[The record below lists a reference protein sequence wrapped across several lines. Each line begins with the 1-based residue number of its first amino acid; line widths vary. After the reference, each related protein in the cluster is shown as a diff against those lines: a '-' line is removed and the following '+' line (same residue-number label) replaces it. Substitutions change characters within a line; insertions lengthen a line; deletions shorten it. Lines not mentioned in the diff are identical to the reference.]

1 MKTVIMTG
9 GTAGLGKV
17 TARRIGAAP
26 DTELIVGSRAENL
39 DLASLASVRTFAGN
53 LAAPSIDLLILN
65 AGTQQ
70 PTNRT
75 RTEDGFETTFAVNH
89 LAHYLLLR
97 LLHPRL
103 SATATV
109 VITTSDTHVT
119 APKTLDTEA
128 LAHPPKGGFAAGF
141 RAYAA
146 SKLCN
151 ILTARALAEAGPR
164 MTVVAYNPGFT
175 PGTGLQREWPVWAR
189 KAAAAGSVLR
199 PVSRLATVDQ
209 AGDALA
215 DLALGH
221 IAPPDGRVYASMV
234 KRQVTW
240 PDPSALARQ
249 DEAMHTLWRESARMT
264 GL

>member
-1 MKTVIMTG
+1 MTG

-17 TARRIGAAP
+17 AARRIEAVP
-26 DTELIVGSRAENL
+26 DTTLIVGSRAGGL
-39 DLASLASVRTFAGN
+39 DLSSMASVRAFAGN

-97 LLHPRL
+97 LLLPRL
-103 SATATV
+103 TDTATV
-109 VITTSDTHVT
+109 VITTSDTHDSPA
-119 APKTLDTEA
+119 APRTLDTEA
-128 LAHPPKGGFAAGF
+128 LAHPRNGGFTAGF

-151 ILTARALAEAGPR
+151 ILTARALASAHPR
-164 MTVVAYNPGFT
+164 MTVVAYNPGYT

-189 KAAAAGSVLR
+189 TFAAAGSVLR
-199 PVSRLATVDQ
+199 PVARLATVDQ

-221 IAPPDGRVYASMV
+221 LTPPAGRIYASMV
-234 KRQVTW
+234 KRHVTW

-249 DEAMHTLWRESARMT
+249 DDAMDTLWRESASMT

>member
-1 MKTVIMTG
+1 MTG
-9 GTAGLGKV
+9 GTAGLGAV
-17 TARRIGAAP
+17 AARRVAAAG
-26 DTELIVGSRAENL
+26 DTTLIVGSRADGL
-39 DLASLASVRTFAGN
+39 DLASLASVRTFAER
-53 LAAPSIDLLILN
+53 LTATSIDLLILN

-70 PTNRT
+70 PINRT

-97 LLHPRL
+97 LLLPRL
-103 SATATV
+103 TATATV
-109 VITTSDTHVT
+109 VLTTSDTHDSPA
-119 APKTLDTEA
+119 APRKLDTAA
-128 LAHPPKGGFAAGF
+128 LAHPPKGGFTAGF

-151 ILTARALAEAGPR
+151 ILTARALAAAHPGL
-164 MTVVAYNPGFT
+164 TVVAYNPGYT

-189 KAAAAGSVLR
+189 TVAAAGGVLR
-199 PVSRLATVDQ
+199 PVARLATVEQ

-221 IAPPDGRVYASMV
+221 ITPPDGRIYASMV
-234 KRQVTW
+234 RRQVTW
-240 PDPSALARQ
+240 PDPSALARE
-249 DEAMHTLWRESARMT
+249 DDAMHTLWRESARMT